1 MKWWKE
7 NWWKIIGIIFIWL
20 GGYFFGY
27 TPKKCPTCPSQFETL
42 KYPIGGKVA
51 RDYKFIDGKTYL
63 NIITIKYILPYS
75 PHHAWQKSDSVWYP
89 DEYAESFGK

>member
-27 TPKKCPTCPSQFETL
+27 TPKKCPTCPPVTERV
-42 KYPIGGKVA
+42 YIGYQIGEN
-51 RDYKFIDGKTYL
+51 DTL
-63 NIITIKYILPYS
+63 NIVI
-75 PHHAWQKSDSVWYP
+75 DSIRIINVI
-89 DEYAESFGK
+89 DVR